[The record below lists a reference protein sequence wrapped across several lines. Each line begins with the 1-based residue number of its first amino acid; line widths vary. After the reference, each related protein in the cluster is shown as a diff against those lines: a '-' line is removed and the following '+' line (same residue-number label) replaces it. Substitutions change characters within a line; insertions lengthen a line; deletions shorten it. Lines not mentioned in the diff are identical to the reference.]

1 MTLALRLA
9 LTALLGLF
17 ALGPAT
23 AQAASKSVCVYDPAG
38 RAGPIFGFMEPWA
51 RNAAAWG
58 AEVELKPYTDE
69 ATAIKDFDAGSCDA
83 VAASGVRLQRFNKTT
98 YTLEALG
105 GIPDY
110 TLLQRSVV
118 ALQKKADY
126 AWMFKS
132 GSYEVA
138 GVYPLGAVYAFVRD
152 SSIDNPQSL
161 GGKKI
166 ATLDYDATSKFVVN
180 NIGGVMVG
188 VDLSTLGNTF
198 NNGGADVTFLPATAY
213 TPFELW
219 KGLGE
224 DGAVIKY
231 PITQVTL
238 QIVLKPGD
246 WPEGFGAK
254 SRSYAADNFG
264 TALTAVK
271 KAEAEIPAKYWKSPE
286 AAKLQGFDDLLRK
299 YRKQLLDKGSYNAK
313 VLAMLKRA
321 RCGADKARPECA
333 DQQPY

>member
-1 MTLALRLA
+1 MNLALRLA
-9 LTALLGLF
+9 LLCILGMATAL
-17 ALGPAT
+17 P
-23 AQAASKSVCVYDPAG
+23 AQAADKKVCVYDPVG

-51 RNAAAWG
+51 KQAEAWG
-58 AEVELKPYTDE
+58 ASVELKPYPDE

-83 VAASGVRLQRFNKTT
+83 VAASGVRLQRFNKSS

-110 TLLQRSVV
+110 KLLGRSLV
-118 ALQKKADY
+118 AVQKKDAY

-152 SSIDNPQSL
+152 RSITSPSDL

-166 ATLDYDATSKFVVN
+166 ATLDYDATSKYVVN
-180 NIGGVMVG
+180 AIGGIMVG

-219 KGLGE
+219 NGLGAG
-224 DGAVIKY
+224 GAVVKY

-238 QIVLKPGD
+238 QIMLKPAD
-246 WPEGFGAK
+246 WPAGFAAK
-254 SRSYAADNFG
+254 SRAFAADNF
-264 TALTAVK
+264 TVALGAVQ
-271 KAEAEIPAKYWKSPE
+271 KAEAEIPSKYWLTPSAE
-286 AAKLQGFDDLLRK
+286 DAKAFDKLLRQ
-299 YRKQLLDKGSYNAK
+299 YRKDLMDKGSYNAK
-313 VLAMLKRA
+313 VLALLKKG
-321 RCGADKARPECA
+321 RCGSDATRKECA
-333 DQQPY
+333 QEGNY